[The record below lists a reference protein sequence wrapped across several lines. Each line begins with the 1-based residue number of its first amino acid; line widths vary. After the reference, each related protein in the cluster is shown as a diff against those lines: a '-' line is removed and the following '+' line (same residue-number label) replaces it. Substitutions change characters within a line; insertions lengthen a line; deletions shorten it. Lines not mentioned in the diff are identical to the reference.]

1 MTGHCLPHRH
11 HQLDF
16 FVADIIDAAHKADIA
31 SMEHPLFALKAG
43 DRRVRT
49 YTRNSLTVTIK
60 PGNDGCA
67 TIFDKDFW
75 IFGTSQLI
83 EAINRGRTDTRSVIR
98 FTAHEFLLATNRS
111 TTGVGYQR
119 MIKALG
125 RLAGTRIETNIA
137 THGQR
142 ERAGFG
148 LIDSWR
154 VIECDHNN
162 RMVAVEICFPD
173 WLWRSI
179 KARQVLTLHPD
190 YFRLRKPLER
200 RIYELARKH
209 CGKQPKWH
217 INLINL
223 HEKSGSTASLREF
236 RRQIRALADSNI
248 LPEYRVVFD
257 TDADQVVFHNQN
269 RKIVQEKINVLM
281 DKTKKTIPRP
291 KRVPE
296 TSE

>member
-1 MTGHCLPHRH
+1 MTGHRLPHRH
-11 HQLDF
+11 QQLDF

-49 YTRNSLTVTIK
+49 YTRNGLAVIVK

-75 IFGTSQLI
+75 IFGASQLV
-83 EAINRGRTDTRSVIR
+83 EAINRGRADTRPTIR
-98 FTAHEFLLATNRS
+98 FTAYEFLVATNRS

-125 RLAGTRIETNIA
+125 RLAGTRIETNI
-137 THGQR
+137 TTNGQR

-154 VIECDHNN
+154 IVECDHNN
-162 RMVAVEICFPD
+162 RMVAIEIRFPD
-173 WLWRSI
+173 WLWRSV

-190 YFRLRKPLER
+190 YFRLRKPLDR

-209 CGKQPKWH
+209 CGTQPKWH
-217 INLINL
+217 IYLINL

-236 RRQIRALADSNI
+236 RRQIRALADANI
-248 LPEYRVVFD
+248 LPEYRVAFD
-257 TDADQVVFHNQN
+257 TDADQVTFHNQS
-269 RKIVQEKINVLM
+269 RKIVLEQIRALP
-281 DKTKKTIPRP
+281 DKTKKAFPKP
-291 KRVPE
+291 KREPK
-296 TSE
+296 TCG